1 MVKTPLLGIFPA
13 LTTPFAGDA
22 VALDRFRDNIHRYND
37 CGLSGFVVLGSTG
50 ECVHLDDGESER
62 LVRTARESAAAGMK
76 IIAGTGR
83 ESTRQTVE
91 ITNRLAGHGIDAALV
106 RPPAYYKSRMD
117 REALRQHY
125 LTVADHSRVPIVVYN
140 IPQNTG
146 IVLEASLIIELAG
159 HPNIV
164 GLKESGGNLALIAEV
179 LLKVKPDFSY
189 LLGAGSVFLP
199 ALALGA
205 SGAILAVACAAP
217 GLCAEA
223 YTLFLEKKLE
233 PAFEIQK
240 ALIPLNRAVTE
251 TYGIAGLKYCLDLQG
266 FYGGPCRMPLGE
278 LSEKG
283 KTELRGLLQKL
294 GLLR

>member
-1 MVKTPLLGIFPA
+1 MRSPLFGIFPA

-22 VALDRFRDNIHRYND
+22 VALDRFRDNIHRYNGYD
-37 CGLSGFVVLGSTG
+37 LSGYVVLGSTG
-50 ECVHLDDGESER
+50 ECVLLGDEESER
-62 LVRTARESAAAGMK
+62 LVRTARESAAAGK
-76 IIAGTGR
+76 KVIAGTAR
-83 ESTRQTVE
+83 ESTKLT
-91 ITNRLAGHGIDAALV
+91 IDFTNHLAGFGVDAALV
-106 RPPAYYKSRMD
+106 RPPAYYKGKMD
-117 REALRQHY
+117 REALRQHF
-125 LTVADHSRVPIVVYN
+125 LTVADHSRVPVIVYN

-146 IVLEASLIIELAG
+146 ITLDASLVVELAA

-164 GLKESGGNLALIAEV
+164 GLKESGGNLPMIAEV

-205 SGAILAVACAAP
+205 SGAILAVADVAP

-233 PAFEIQK
+233 QAFEIQK

-251 TYGIAGLKYCLDLQG
+251 TYGIAGLKYCLDLLG
-266 FYGGPCRMPLGE
+266 FHGGPCRMPLGD
-278 LSEKG
+278 LPEKG
-283 KTELRGLLQKL
+283 KSELRALLEKL
-294 GLLR
+294 GLSR